1 MSYFHLLSWEKIKG
15 QVLDE
20 EAFKHLDILDFGAAQ
35 CIHIWFSH
43 LFLLVTWNIQSIL
56 LGTKRAQLDV
66 NLLPSYSRESVQCV
80 DLIRK
85 FVRLLIAYD
94 IFSQLSLLYGEVS
107 CMGIWIFWDRMS
119 SSFRMAACFGLCL
132 SSLST
137 NVNCSLFLGFYLP
150 WGDEPLSQPNKM
162 PYKPCTVL
170 MGTIGSYPSMIFSL
184 HRYLDPFY
192 WIRGDDKPKSVI
204 LSISEAGIREGSS
217 R

>member
-56 LGTKRAQLDV
+56 LGTKRTQLDV
-66 NLLPSYSRESVQCV
+66 NLLPSCSRESVQCV

-132 SSLST
+132 SSFFPLMST
-137 NVNCSLFLGFYLP
+137 APCFSDFTCPEVMSLFPSPTKCPTSPALSSWVLLEVTLP
-150 WGDEPLSQPNKM
+150 WSFHYID
-162 PYKPCTVL
+162 
-170 MGTIGSYPSMIFSL
+170 I
-184 HRYLDPFY
+184 
-192 WIRGDDKPKSVI
+192 
-204 LSISEAGIREGSS
+204 
-217 R
+217 